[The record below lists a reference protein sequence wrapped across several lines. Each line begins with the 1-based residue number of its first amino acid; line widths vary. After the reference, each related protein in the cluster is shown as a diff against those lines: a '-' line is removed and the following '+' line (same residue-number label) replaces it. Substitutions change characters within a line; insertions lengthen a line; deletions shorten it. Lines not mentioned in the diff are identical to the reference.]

1 MNHDNKSSQEAAWG
15 FTLPEC
21 RGATALLLFTSDL
34 ARVVNQYLGKGQ
46 LSDSALAD
54 AQKAVDALLQR
65 YIELE
70 AAPAAFSDQRITL
83 ALETEQQKDGAQNTY
98 VALQMSEQLE
108 ALIIDAQHQAHL
120 DATLTRH

>member
-54 AQKAVDALLQR
+54 AQKAVNALLQR

-98 VALQMSEQLE
+98 VALQMSEHLE